1 MNIIFYKTVSPENVI
16 DKVLTDTTT
25 KTGNLQ
31 EDTDIIRP
39 SIEFNFNP
47 VGFNYAYIAD
57 FERYYYVRSI
67 VNTGGS
73 TWRVDF
79 EVDPLMSFK
88 DQIKASPCIAAKSSS
103 VYNLY
108 LNDPNYKCYQDDI
121 ILMQNFPTGFD
132 DQNPRFVL
140 TVLGDKEA
148 VS

>member
-1 MNIIFYKTVSPENVI
+1 MNIIFYETVSPENVI
-16 DKVLTDTTT
+16 DKALTDATT
-25 KTGNLQ
+25 KTGNLL

-57 FERYYYVRSI
+57 FERFYYVRSI
-67 VNTGGS
+67 VNTGAS
-73 TWRVDF
+73 TWRVDL

-88 DQIKASPCIAAKSSS
+88 EQIKSSPCIAAKSSS

-108 LNDPNYKCYQDDI
+108 LNDPNYKCYQDDV

>member
-1 MNIIFYKTVSPENVI
+1 MNVIFYKTVSPENVI
-16 DKVLTDTTT
+16 DKAVTDATA
-25 KTGNLQ
+25 KTGNLL

-47 VGFNYAYIAD
+47 VSFNYALIAA
-57 FERYYYVRSI
+57 FNRFYFVRSI
-67 VNTGGS
+67 TNTGAS

-108 LNDPNYKCYQDDI
+108 LNDPNYKCYQDDV
-121 ILMQNFPTGFD
+121 ILMQNFPTGFE
-132 DQNPRFVL
+132 DQYSRFVL

>member
-16 DKVLTDTTT
+16 DKAVTDATS
-25 KTGNLQ
+25 KTGNLL
-31 EDTDIIRP
+31 ENTDIIRP

-47 VGFNYAYIAD
+47 VSFNYALITAFNRFYYI
-57 FERYYYVRSI
+57 RSI
-67 VNTGGS
+67 TNTGAS

-108 LNDPNYKCYQDDI
+108 LNDPNYKCYQDDV
-121 ILMQNFPTGFD
+121 ILMQNFPTGFE
-132 DQNPRFVL
+132 DQYSRFVL

>member
-25 KTGNLQ
+25 KTGNLL

-47 VGFNYAYIAD
+47 VSFNYAYIAD
-57 FERYYYVRSI
+57 FGRYYYVRSV
-67 VNTGGS
+67 VNTGAS

-108 LNDPNYKCYQDDI
+108 LNDPNYKCYQDDV
-121 ILMQNFPTGFD
+121 ILMQNFPTGFEE
-132 DQNPRFVL
+132 QNSHFVL
-140 TVLGDKEA
+140 TVLGDKVA

>member
-1 MNIIFYKTVSPENVI
+1 MNIDFYISNDPENTLS
-16 DKVLTDTTT
+16 KTLTNQSTR
-25 KTGNLQ
+25 TGNLL
-31 EDTDIIRP
+31 EDTDILRP
-39 SIEFNFNP
+39 SIEFNVNP
-47 VGFNYAYIAD
+47 VGYNYAYISA
-57 FERYYYVRSI
+57 FGRYYYIRSI
-67 VNTGGS
+67 SNTGAS

-108 LNDPNYKCYQDDI
+108 LNDPNYKCYQDDV

-140 TVLGDKEA
+140 TVLGDKVA
-148 VS
+148 AT